1 MLNQKNNV
9 ENPKLNLRD
18 KNQENKLQEKNNSNR
33 KLSVKEL
40 LEQRK
45 QKNSA
50 NKKGKD

>member
-1 MLNQKNNV
+1 MKN
-9 ENPKLNLRD
+9 PRLNLRD
-18 KNQENKLQEKNNSNR
+18 KNQENKLQEKDNSKV

>member
-1 MLNQKNNV
+1 MPNQKNNN
-9 ENPKLNLRD
+9 ENPRLNLRD
-18 KNQENKLQEKNNSNR
+18 KNQENKLQEKDNSKV

-50 NKKGKD
+50 NKNGKD